1 MQFAYITLRLHCA
14 AAAALRRRRVPAGR
28 PRSQPPEPLDL
39 GLDRDMQ
46 WSGRSDSCMSSRPV
60 VSETLQLPAAL
71 GAHAARV
78 EIVLVHEADRAR
90 VRRFGVTVGTA
101 GSRPWWWGAI
111 EIAAT
116 SGFGL
121 ADCGCRARPRT
132 AFGTCGRTTT
142 PHRTGRTACWPGPCR
157 SRVGGIDAREPA
169 AAAPSI
175 LAILASVK
183 SWPEAHDPHGRV
195 QANTPAA
202 NAKGRHAV
210 QIRP

>member
-78 EIVLVHEADRAR
+78 EIVLVHEADQAQVPPASRSSSFTR
-90 VRRFGVTVGTA
+90 QIGHGCA
-101 GSRPWWWGAI
+101 GSVSP
-111 EIAAT
+111 
-116 SGFGL
+116 S
-121 ADCGCRARPRT
+121 ARL
-132 AFGTCGRTTT
+132 
-142 PHRTGRTACWPGPCR
+142 
-157 SRVGGIDAREPA
+157 
-169 AAAPSI
+169 AAAPGGGGQ
-175 LAILASVK
+175 LKLRQLRAS
-183 SWPEAHDPHGRV
+183 G
-195 QANTPAA
+195 
-202 NAKGRHAV
+202 
-210 QIRP
+210 